1 MLVKID
7 DTNLLFNS
15 VKMSVSNL
23 VTEGVVDGQNKGLF
37 KSLKEKK
44 GIILIK
50 STKRNVFCT
59 LLDTD
64 EKKVKTSCSL
74 RVPSYENEYNERENL
89 YTRGLL
95 LGNLIGNKAVELGY
109 TEFMIFLGSG
119 INKGR
124 RGVLRGLSKKKGI
137 KITFLSLGTRSPHNG
152 CRPVKVRRKK
162 FRTKPKVSR

>member
-7 DTNLLFNS
+7 DTNLFLTV
-15 VKMSVSNL
+15 VKTS
-23 VTEGVVDGQNKGLF
+23 GVNIAQEEVLENQNK
-37 KSLKEKK
+37 SLLKKNKEKK
-44 GIILIK
+44 GVILIK

-74 RVPSYENEYNERENL
+74 RVPAYENEYNERENL

-95 LGNLIGNKAVELGY
+95 LGNLFGEKVIALGY
-109 TEFMIFLGSG
+109 TEFTIYLGSG

-124 RGVLRGLSKKKGI
+124 RGVIRGLSKKGV
-137 KITFLSLGTRSPHNG
+137 KIIFLHLGTRYPHNG

-162 FRTKPKVSR
+162 FRTKPKISR

>member
-1 MLVKID
+1 MSAKKDNI
-7 DTNLLFNS
+7 NLIPNS
-15 VKMSVSNL
+15 VKLPAVSL
-23 VTEGVVDGQNKGLF
+23 VREGVSDIST
-37 KSLKEKK
+37 KSLLKQTQEKK
-44 GIILIK
+44 GIIIIK

-59 LLDTD
+59 LMDTA

-95 LGNLIGNKAVELGY
+95 LGNLFGDKAIRLGY
-109 TEFMIFLGSG
+109 TEFAIFLGSG

-124 RGVLRGLSKKKGI
+124 RGVVRGLSKKGV
-137 KITFLSLGTRSPHNG
+137 KITFLHLGTRASHNG

-162 FRTKPKVSR
+162 FRTKPKISR

>member
-7 DTNLLFNS
+7 NINLLSNPVKLSAVSS
-15 VKMSVSNL
+15 VI
-23 VTEGVVDGQNKGLF
+23 EGVSAISTKFLSKQTQ
-37 KSLKEKK
+37 EKK
-44 GIILIK
+44 GIIIIK

-59 LLDTD
+59 LMDTA

-74 RVPSYENEYNERENL
+74 RVPSYVNEYNERENL

-95 LGNLIGNKAVELGY
+95 LGNLFGDKAIRLGY
-109 TEFMIFLGSG
+109 TEFAIFLGSG

-124 RGVLRGLSKKKGI
+124 RGVVRGLSKKGV
-137 KITFLSLGTRSPHNG
+137 KITFLYLGTRAPHNG

-162 FRTKPKVSR
+162 FRTKPKLSR

>member
-7 DTNLLFNS
+7 NINLLLAS
-15 VKMSVSNL
+15 VKPSLSTL
-23 VTEGVVDGQNKGLF
+23 EKEGVLENKT
-37 KSLKEKK
+37 KNKEKK
-44 GIILIK
+44 GVILIK

-59 LLDTD
+59 LMDAK

-74 RVPSYENEYNERENL
+74 RVPVYKNEYNERENL

-95 LGNLIGNKAVELGY
+95 LGNLFGDKAIKLGY
-109 TEFMIFLGSG
+109 TEFTIYLGSG

-124 RGVLRGLSKKKGI
+124 RGVIRGLSKKGV
-137 KITFLSLGTRSPHNG
+137 KITFLHLGTRYPHNG

-162 FRTKPKVSR
+162 FRTKPKISR

>member
-1 MLVKID
+1 MLAKVD
-7 DTNLLFNS
+7 NRNLIPNS
-15 VKMSVSNL
+15 AKLSEVS
-23 VTEGVVDGQNKGLF
+23 EVVSEAQNKGL
-37 KSLKEKK
+37 LKQIQEKK
-44 GIILIK
+44 GIIIIK

-59 LLDTD
+59 LMDTD

-95 LGNLIGNKAVELGY
+95 LGNLFGDKAIRLGY
-109 TEFMIFLGSG
+109 TEFAIFLGSG

-124 RGVLRGLSKKKGI
+124 RGVVRGLSKKGV
-137 KITFLSLGTRSPHNG
+137 KITFLHLGTRAPHNG

-162 FRTKPKVSR
+162 FRTKPKISR

>member
-1 MLVKID
+1 MLTKID
-7 DTNLLFNS
+7 NINLISNS
-15 VKMSVSNL
+15 AKLLTVS
-23 VTEGVVDGQNKGLF
+23 EGVLDIQNKGL
-37 KSLKEKK
+37 LKKNQEKK
-44 GIILIK
+44 GIIIIK

-59 LLDTD
+59 LMDID

-95 LGNLIGNKAVELGY
+95 LGNLFGDKAIGLGY
-109 TEFMIFLGSG
+109 TEFTIFLGSG

-124 RGVLRGLSKKKGI
+124 RGVVRGLSKKGV
-137 KITFLSLGTRSPHNG
+137 KITFLHLGTRAPHNG

-162 FRTKPKVSR
+162 FRTKPKISR

>member
-1 MLVKID
+1 MSAKKDNI
-7 DTNLLFNS
+7 NLIPNS
-15 VKMSVSNL
+15 VKLPAVSL
-23 VTEGVVDGQNKGLF
+23 VREGVSDIYT
-37 KSLKEKK
+37 KSLLKQTQEKK
-44 GIILIK
+44 GIIIIK

-59 LLDTD
+59 LMDTA

-95 LGNLIGNKAVELGY
+95 LGNLFGDKAIRLGY
-109 TEFMIFLGSG
+109 TEFAIFLGSG

-124 RGVLRGLSKKKGI
+124 RGVVRGLSKKGV
-137 KITFLSLGTRSPHNG
+137 KITFLHLGTRAPHNG

-162 FRTKPKVSR
+162 FRTKPNISR

>member
-7 DTNLLFNS
+7 DIKNS
-15 VKMSVSNL
+15 IKSSVANVEKERILENKNKVL
-23 VTEGVVDGQNKGLF
+23 VT
-37 KSLKEKK
+37 KEKK
-44 GIILIK
+44 GVILIK

-59 LLDTD
+59 LIDTQ

-74 RVPSYENEYNERENL
+74 RVPVYENEYNERENL

-95 LGNLIGNKAVELGY
+95 LGSLFGDKALMLGY
-109 TEFMIFLGSG
+109 TEFMIYLGSG

-124 RGVLRGLSKKKGI
+124 RGVVRGLSKKGV
-137 KITFLSLGTRSPHNG
+137 KITFLYLGTRYPHNG

-162 FRTKPKVSR
+162 FRTKSKIFR